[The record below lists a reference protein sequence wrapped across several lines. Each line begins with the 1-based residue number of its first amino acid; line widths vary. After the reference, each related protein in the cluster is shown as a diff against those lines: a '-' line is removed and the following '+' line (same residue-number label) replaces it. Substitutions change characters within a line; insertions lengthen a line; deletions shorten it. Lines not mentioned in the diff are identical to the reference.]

1 MEHAQNS
8 LVRKPAPLQ
17 VKIIDSIMGTGKTSW
32 AIQHMN
38 EAPLYQK
45 FIYITPFKSEIER
58 VLKATQRDFVQPEE
72 IKGGTKLASLKNLIT
87 NGENIVSTHELFKR
101 MDSELIELIEMQGYT
116 LILDEVVNV
125 IDQVKISKSDLGI
138 LLRGTTENGKPTVT
152 IDEKG
157 FVHWNEESYE
167 DGIFTKIRNL
177 AKAGNLMI
185 YENTAMYWLFPV
197 SAFKGFEEVYVL
209 TYMFQG
215 QIQRYYYD
223 LFNVNYS
230 YHSVGNNDGRY
241 ELIPYIP
248 LREENKEHLKGLI
261 NIFYSTVRDK
271 TDLNK
276 MGKGRH
282 AFSKSFVE
290 KIAANTR
297 QKKIVKQNAYN
308 FYRHKCQASTEDV
321 MWTTFKDCKK
331 QLQPTGLK
339 EQFVSVTARATNDYA
354 HKSVCVYLA
363 NMFMNPITKKFFTSK
378 NVTVNEDLFALS
390 ELLQWVFRS
399 RVRKGEEIH
408 LYIPSER
415 MRTLLERYLSNET
428 IG

>member
-1 MEHAQNS
+1 MEQAQNS
-8 LVRKPAPLQ
+8 LVRKPVPLQ
-17 VKIIDSIMGTGKTSW
+17 VKIIDSIMGAGKTSW

-38 EAPLYQK
+38 EAPLYKK

-58 VLKATQRDFVQPEE
+58 VLQATQRDFVQPEE
-72 IKGGTKLASLKNLIT
+72 TKGGTKLASLKKLIT
-87 NGENIVSTHELFKR
+87 EGENIVSTHALFRR

-125 IDQVKISKSDLGI
+125 INSVSVSKGDLGI
-138 LLRGTTENGKPTVT
+138 LLRSRTESGEPLITV
-152 IDEKG
+152 DEKG
-157 FVHWNEESYE
+157 FVHWHEEDYDNGTYE
-167 DGIFTKIRNL
+167 EIRNL
-177 AKAGNLMI
+177 ARAGNLML

-197 SAFKGFEEVYVL
+197 TAFEAFEEVFVL
-209 TYMFQG
+209 TYMFDG

-223 LFNVNYS
+223 MFNVQYS
-230 YHSVGNNDGRY
+230 YNSVGQVDGKY
-241 ELIPYIP
+241 ALIPYIP
-248 LREENKEHLKGLI
+248 LHQEDKVHLKGLI
-261 NIFYSTVRDK
+261 KIFYSGIRDK

-276 MGKGRH
+276 MGAGRN
-282 AFSKSFVE
+282 AFSKSSVG
-290 KIAANTR
+290 KIATNTR
-297 QKKIVKQNAYN
+297 QKKIVRQNAYN
-308 FYRHKCQASTEDV
+308 FYRHKCGVPTEEV
-321 MWTTFKDCKK
+321 MWTTFKDYKK
-331 QLQPTGLK
+331 QMQPTGLK

-354 HKSVCVYLA
+354 HKSVCIYLA

-378 NVTVNEDLFALS
+378 NVTVNEELFALS

-415 MRTLLERYLSNET
+415 MRTLLERYLNNET